1 MNELDSN
8 KFIVARELHFSGN
21 IIEALVIYEGLLQ
34 RNKKEHEL
42 QFLIG
47 IAYLQTDKYNLA
59 LDFFKN
65 SINLHTNNP
74 AYYYNTGLAL
84 QCLGR
89 LNEALAN
96 YFSAIKLEQNYLE
109 AYVNSGVALKELRRF
124 EEALVIIN
132 QALKL
137 NAEDYQIHSNR
148 GAVLKELKR
157 FEEALVSLD
166 QALKLNA
173 EDYQI
178 HSNRGVVLKELKRF
192 EEALVSFE
200 NAISLNPNHAESFFG
215 KATVYYDL
223 KCYGKALNAYN
234 KAIKIKADYQ
244 EAISN
249 RATLHLIKGNYPEGW
264 LDWEKRKFLNPH
276 ENVAKKWSGEIV
288 APGKVILLF
297 AEQGFGDTIQFCRY
311 IEKVEKI
318 GFKVILDV
326 PASLKEILK
335 TLKTKFIFIDENK
348 YSIDYISSILSLPL
362 IFKTNINTIP
372 ANIPYLYSDNNKKLI
387 WKKRLESDKNLNIG
401 LVWAGGF
408 RKNQPETWEAYEKK
422 SIPMHLLE
430 PITQISNVN
439 IYSLQKGDPAE
450 SELIN
455 LNSNDWRFKIRNLT
469 SEIIDFSDTA
479 AFIDNLDLII
489 SVCTS
494 SAHLAAAMGKKTWI
508 LLDYYSCWRW
518 FDDGRTDSPWYPS
531 VRLFK
536 QPKPNDWESTI
547 AEVCEELKSFTSSNL
562 S

>member
-1 MNELDSN
+1 MNELDSS
-8 KFIVARELHFSGN
+8 KFIIAREEHFSGN
-21 IIEALVIYEGLLQ
+21 IREALNIYEGLLL
-34 RNKKEHEL
+34 RNKKNHEL

-47 IAYLQTDKYNLA
+47 VAHLQTDKYNLA
-59 LDFFKN
+59 LDFLQN
-65 SINLHTNNP
+65 SIDLHTHNP
-74 AYYYNTGLAL
+74 AYFYNAGLAL

-89 LNEALAN
+89 LNEALES

-124 EEALVIIN
+124 EEALVILD

-178 HSNRGVVLKELKRF
+178 HSNRGVVLKELKCF

-234 KAIKIKADYQ
+234 LAIKIKPDYQ
-244 EAISN
+244 EALFN
-249 RATLHLIKGNYPEGW
+249 RATLHLIKGNYREGW
-264 LDWEKRKFLNPH
+264 LDYENRITLNHHEK
-276 ENVAKKWSGEIV
+276 VAKKWSGEIV
-288 APGKVILLF
+288 EPGKVILLF

-318 GFKVILDV
+318 GFKVVLDV
-326 PASLKEILK
+326 PASLKVILK
-335 TLKTKFIFIDENK
+335 TLKTNFTFIDENK
-348 YSIDYISSILSLPL
+348 YSINYISSIMSLPL

-387 WKKRLESDKNLNIG
+387 WKERLESDRNLNIG
-401 LVWAGGF
+401 LVWAGGL
-408 RKNQPETWEAYEKK
+408 RKNQPETWEVYEKK
-422 SIPMHLLE
+422 SIPLSLLE
-430 PITQISNVN
+430 PITRIKNIN
-439 IYSLQKGDPAE
+439 IYSLQKGYPAE
-450 SELIN
+450 GELLE
-455 LNSNDWRFKIRNLT
+455 LNSSDWRHSIINFTSKIN
-469 SEIIDFSDTA
+469 DFSDTA

-494 SAHLAAAMGKKTWI
+494 SAHLSAAMGKKTWI

-547 AEVCEELKSFTSSNL
+547 TEVCEELKNLTNSNI